1 MAERELIL
9 RRSSNGSVKAI
20 VRMRQATT
28 ITVYLLAKKLFSI
41 FSESEYYLD
50 LTDFA
55 DLYPQMAARD
65 ATLQM

>member
-28 ITVYLLAKKLFSI
+28 ITVYLLAKKRP
-41 FSESEYYLD
+41 YKCK
-50 LTDFA
+50 
-55 DLYPQMAARD
+55 
-65 ATLQM
+65 